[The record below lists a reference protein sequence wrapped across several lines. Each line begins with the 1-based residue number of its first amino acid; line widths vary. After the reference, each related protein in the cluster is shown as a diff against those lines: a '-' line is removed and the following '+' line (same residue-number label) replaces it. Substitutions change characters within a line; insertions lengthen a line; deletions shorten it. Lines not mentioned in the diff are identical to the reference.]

1 MSKGALDTFSLV
13 INFLTLD
20 WEPKHVI
27 IGLFEA
33 KWTSGVS
40 FVDQLQTM
48 FEYKLINKIIC
59 HVKDES
65 IK

>member
-1 MSKGALDTFSLV
+1 MNKGALDTFALV

-33 KWTSGVS
+33 KRTSGVS
-40 FVDQLQTM
+40 LVDQLQSM
-48 FEYKLINKIIC
+48 FEYKLINKIIF
-59 HVKDES
+59 HVKDEG

>member
-1 MSKGALDTFSLV
+1 MNKGAFDTFALV

-33 KWTSGVS
+33 KGTSGVS
-40 FVDQLQTM
+40 LVDQLQTM

>member
-33 KWTSGVS
+33 KWTFGVS

-59 HVKDES
+59 HVKDEG